1 MRRSAIAYAA
11 FLAALA
17 CAPAALVQAYPAKAI
32 RMIMPFAP
40 GGVLEAQ
47 ARVVTVG
54 HP

>member
-17 CAPAALVQAYPAKAI
+17 CAPALVQAYPAKAI

-47 ARVVTVG
+47 ARVVTVS